1 MSLRFD
7 LDELRLKLAQLRLH
21 GSLEGAQEL
30 DDMERLA
37 ERIAA
42 ELADMRERAWRGRR
56 WQWVVVF
63 LGVLAAATAMFWR
76 WPDFSRP
83 PVVIDRPAPAPP
95 APAPTPAPCP
105 LGVDARSLGAV
116 LDALA
121 KAGAKEGAN
130 SAATLSIGL
139 LRDIV
144 QGLISAG
151 GVTAEA
157 GGKLLKELQAEAIK
171 RGGEITVEFAKALI
185 DRYIRPHDGPKA
197 SEPAPSASAVLAG
210 SAVNVYCSFA
220 PPPVAARPA
229 APAPRPVPRPGPCT
243 SPKPPVA
250 ACPAAAASAAG

>member
-1 MSLRFD
+1 MSLRVD
-7 LDELRLKLAQLRLH
+7 LDELRLKLAQLRIH
-21 GSLEGAQEL
+21 RALEGVQEL

-37 ERIAA
+37 GRIAA
-42 ELADMRERAWRGRR
+42 EVADMRERQWRGRH
-56 WQWVVVF
+56 WQLVVMF
-63 LGVLAAATAMFWR
+63 LGVLAAVTAMFWR
-76 WPDFSRP
+76 WPDFPRP
-83 PVVIDRPAPAPP
+83 PVIIDRPAPAPP
-95 APAPTPAPCP
+95 APAPAPCP
-105 LGVDARSLGAV
+105 PGVDARSLDAV

-130 SAATLSIGL
+130 GAATLSSGL

-151 GVTAEA
+151 SVTAEA
-157 GGKLLKELQAEAIK
+157 GGKLLKELQSEAIK

-185 DRYIRPHDGPKA
+185 DRYIRPHDGPKT
-197 SEPAPSASAVLAG
+197 SEPMPGASAVLAG

-229 APAPRPVPRPGPCT
+229 APAPRPVPHPGHCT
-243 SPKPPVA
+243 PPKPPAA